1 MNEYTEDYDVVV
13 ATLQKKYDVLW
24 KMTQSNMDIDMMNIM
39 DDIRLKQ
46 MDELEQAINMWKSR
60 NERKD

>member
-1 MNEYTEDYDVVV
+1 LNEYTEDYDVVV

>member
-24 KMTQSNMDIDMMNIM
+24 KMTQSNMNIDMMNIM